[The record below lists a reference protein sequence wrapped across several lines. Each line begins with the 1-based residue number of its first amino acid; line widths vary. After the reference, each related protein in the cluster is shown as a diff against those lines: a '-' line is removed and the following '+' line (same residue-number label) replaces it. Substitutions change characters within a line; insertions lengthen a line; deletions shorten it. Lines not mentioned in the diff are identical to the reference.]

1 MCVWFCSERLES
13 TGVEWGP
20 KACHWGP
27 RQCGTRECESWL
39 TAYLL
44 AVVLSPLRLAMLSVA
59 VLLQAAVRELQH
71 CLTAQV
77 AQ

>member
-1 MCVWFCSERLES
+1 MLMMWRPDGAGAAAEHLLVVLCLLSLHQPSCAEALLV
-13 TGVEWGP
+13 
-20 KACHWGP
+20 A
-27 RQCGTRECESWL
+27 
-39 TAYLL
+39 AYLL